1 MSPLHTST
9 LTHPSSPSSN
19 SGTEVVLTP
28 TTMAEE
34 RHTNSDVHIGQA
46 AEESAEVV
54 AERAP
59 KKAKTSDSGSFGQEN
74 DIDFAGITNQRLTVF
89 PMFTGAWNEATESN
103 STSPIPTHPA
113 NAMQSPN
120 HQQSQQQNGLDPLLA
135 LRSPS
140 ATHSTPQV
148 NVDVGLTPELR
159 FPDETLASAT
169 ADVSQETSQ
178 GDHAPIQVD
187 ESSQQQSAS
196 GMLTVPS
203 SHTGPSSTSESGQAS
218 KKENNAAFSRSPELR
233 VSHKLAERKR
243 RKEMKDLFDEL
254 RDELPAD
261 RGMKASKWEILT
273 KGKHT
278 SICDWSLLEP
288 NLDIAIEHIK
298 HTKSQQVEM
307 HREIEHLRR
316 ELEIARAG
324 NAHYHPHAYP
334 TYSIPYPPGPFAAH
348 PHHAQA
354 QPPTSGTTSQAQTP
368 QPQTQTVAQPQLQS
382 QMTQQPQQVQ
392 QQPQSQP
399 QQQIQPAAHVQTVS
413 QVQQQQSQP
422 SQQQSQTSG
431 LQTPTQE
438 VQQQPLSAQGT
449 PAPV

>member
-1 MSPLHTST
+1 MSPPHTS
-9 LTHPSSPSSN
+9 LTRPSSPSSN

-28 TTMAEE
+28 ATMGEESRTTV
-34 RHTNSDVHIGQA
+34 DVHMEQA
-46 AEESAEVV
+46 AEQSVQV
-54 AERAP
+54 GAERAT
-59 KKAKTSDSGSFGQEN
+59 KKAKISDSGSFAQEN
-74 DIDFAGITNQRLTVF
+74 NIDFAGITNQRFTVF
-89 PMFTGAWNEATESN
+89 PMFTGAWNQATEN
-103 STSPIPTHPA
+103 NPTSPIPMHPA

-169 ADVSQETSQ
+169 AGVSQETPQ
-178 GDHAPIQVD
+178 GDHTPIQVD
-187 ESSQQQSAS
+187 ESSQQQPPP
-196 GMLTVPS
+196 GMLAVPS
-203 SHTGPSSTSESGQAS
+203 SRTGPNNTSESGQAT
-218 KKENNAAFSRSPELR
+218 KKENNPSFSRSPELR

-273 KGKHT
+273 K
-278 SICDWSLLEP
+278 
-288 NLDIAIEHIK
+288 AIEHIK

-354 QPPTSGTTSQAQTP
+354 QPPTSGATSQTHTP

-382 QMTQQPQQVQ
+382 QVAQQPQQVQ
-392 QQPQSQP
+392 QPPQSQP
-399 QQQIQPAAHVQTVS
+399 QQQIQPAAHVQTVP
-413 QVQQQQSQP
+413 QVQQQQQSQP
-422 SQQQSQTSG
+422 QQPQQQSQTSG
-431 LQTPTQE
+431 LQTPAQD
-438 VQQQPLSAQGT
+438 VQQQPLSTHGT
-449 PAPV
+449 PAPA

>member
-9 LTHPSSPSSN
+9 LTRPSSPSSN
-19 SGTEVVLTP
+19 SGAEVVLTP

-34 RHTNSDVHIGQA
+34 RHTNSDVHMEQA
-46 AEESAEVV
+46 AEESALVV

-59 KKAKTSDSGSFGQEN
+59 KKAKTSGSGSFDQEN
-74 DIDFAGITNQRLTVF
+74 GIDFAGITNQRFTVF
-89 PMFTGAWNEATESN
+89 PMFTGGWNQATESN

-120 HQQSQQQNGLDPLLA
+120 HQQSQQQNGIDPLLA

-140 ATHSTPQV
+140 ATHSTTQV
-148 NVDVGLTPELR
+148 NVDDGLTPELR

-169 ADVSQETSQ
+169 AGVSQETSQ

-187 ESSQQQSAS
+187 ETAQQHSAS

-203 SHTGPSSTSESGQAS
+203 SHTGPSSTSELGQAT
-218 KKENNAAFSRSPELR
+218 KKENNASFSRSPELR

-254 RDELPAD
+254 REELPAD

-273 KGKHT
+273 K
-278 SICDWSLLEP
+278 
-288 NLDIAIEHIK
+288 AIEHIK

-382 QMTQQPQQVQ
+382 QVTQQPQQMQ

-413 QVQQQQSQP
+413 QVQQQQQSQP
-422 SQQQSQTSG
+422 QPSHQQSRTSG

-449 PAPV
+449 PAPA